1 MAAAGCALA
10 RSLLVKGVPPTSKP
24 KAADRAKASPK
35 TKQLLYALSAGYC
48 QFEGC
53 PKRVLGDDV
62 TERIFNTGQVA
73 HNVGASADGPRGDA
87 ERSAELVDDVE
98 NVMLLCYEHHRLV
111 DEEDPDSFPEER
123 LRAMKR
129 AQEERVALVCG
140 IAPDKKSH
148 VLVYGSSVGT
158 HPAVLGRETTDPA
171 LLSRGRYPAAKES
184 LQIQTKGDL
193 KSERSPHFWESER
206 ANLLEHYRS
215 VVRPYLSRQSDPH
228 VSVFAFAAQPLLVL
242 LGSLLSDKFRVD
254 VFQRHR
260 VPVAGWAWPDLDNT
274 YTPLAPSYER
284 SKDTSKRPAL
294 VISLSATITD
304 DRVKRVLGEDCSIW
318 HVRIPEPNQHCIRS
332 PADLVV
338 WHAFIQRRL
347 DEIKTAHGHGTPLH
361 IFPAMPNSAAVALG
375 LVRQEK
381 ADMPFHLYDA
391 LPEQDFTHAFIIE

>member
-1 MAAAGCALA
+1 MARAL
-10 RSLLVKGVPPTSKP
+10 RIGDMPPTRKP
-24 KAADRAKASPK
+24 KAVAKAKANPK
-35 TKQLLYALSAGYC
+35 TKLLQYALSAGYC

-53 PKRVLGDDV
+53 PKRVLGDDA
-62 TERIFNTGQVA
+62 TERVFNTGQVA

-111 DEEDPDSFPEER
+111 DEEDPASYPEER

-129 AQEERVALVCG
+129 AQEERVALIGG

-148 VLVYGSSVGT
+148 VLVYGSSVGS

-184 LQIQTKGDL
+184 FQIQTKGDL
-193 KSERSPHFWESER
+193 KSECSPHFWESER
-206 ANLLEHYRS
+206 ANLLEHYQTI
-215 VVRPYLSRQSDPH
+215 VRPSLSRQSDPH

-260 VPVAGWAWPDLDNT
+260 VPDSGWTWPDLDGK
-274 YTPLAPSYER
+274 YAPLAPTYER
-284 SKDTSKRPAL
+284 PTDTTKRPAL

-304 DRVKRVLGEDCSIW
+304 DRVKRALSDDCSIW
-318 HVRIPEPNQHCIRS
+318 HVRIPEPNHHCIKS

-338 WHAFIQRRL
+338 WRAFVQRL
-347 DEIKTAHGHGTPLH
+347 LNEIKAAHGHGTPLH
-361 IFPAMPNSAAVALG
+361 IFPAMPNSAAVELG

-381 ADMPFHLYDA
+381 AEMPFHMYDA
-391 LPEQDFTHAFIIE
+391 LPGQDFTHAFNIE